1 MHRFLLSN
9 LFEVVKETRRPI
21 GNELL
26 HIHSFFLLT
35 NNSTIIWLFRFLSFL
50 LLYDV
55 SLVLFLFL
63 LFLHFLYLNT

>member
-9 LFEVVKETRRPI
+9 LFKFVKETRRPI

-35 NNSTIIWLFRFLSFL
+35 NNSTFIWLFRLLSFL

-55 SLVLFLFL
+55 SLVLFLFP
-63 LFLHFLYLNT
+63 LFLHFLNLDI